1 MRRLVAVELFKI
13 MKRPRTYIGFGTL
26 LFIILAFQGA
36 LAAQGDEI
44 IGLGVQNLKSVFRFE
59 GEIITVN
66 FVTYMLMTTL
76 IIHVPILVC
85 LVTGDMISGEASK
98 GSLRLLVQ
106 RPYSRG
112 QIFMAKWIAG
122 SLYTIA
128 LVLFAGL
135 ITYFLGLVLF
145 GDGDLIVFRQ
155 GINVIESTDL
165 GWRFLAGFG
174 LGILAMLVVSSLS
187 MMISSFVNN
196 SIGPIV
202 GTIAI
207 IIILNVLSALMT
219 SLLKPALPYIFTT
232 HFTKWQYF
240 FDAELKWGSIYNAIF
255 VLSGYIIVFT
265 LIGWWNFKRKDILT

>member
-1 MRRLVAVELFKI
+1 MRNLLKVELFKI
-13 MKRPRTYIGFGTL
+13 MKRPRTYIGFGTI
-26 LFIILAFQGA
+26 LFIILAFQFA
-36 LAAQGDEI
+36 LAAEGDAI
-44 IGLGVQNLKSVFRFE
+44 IGMGIQNLKSVFRFE

-106 RPYSRG
+106 RPYTRG
-112 QIFMAKWIAG
+112 QIFMAKWLAG
-122 SLYTIA
+122 AIYTIA
-128 LVLFAGL
+128 LLLFAA
-135 ITYFLGLVLF
+135 IMTYALGYLLF
-145 GDGDLIVFRQ
+145 GSGDLIVFRK
-155 GINVIESTDL
+155 GINVLEANDVA
-165 GWRFLAGFG
+165 WRFICGFG
-174 LGILAMLVVSSLS
+174 VGTLAMLVVSSLS

-207 IIILNVLSALMT
+207 IIILNVLSALLT
-219 SLLKPALPYIFTT
+219 SLLQPVLPYIFTT
-232 HFTKWQYF
+232 HFIKWQYF
-240 FDAELKWGSIYNAIF
+240 FDSEIDWGSIYNAIF
-255 VLSGYIIVFT
+255 VLIAYIVVFT

>member
-1 MRRLVAVELFKI
+1 MRRLIAVELFKI
-13 MKRPRTYIGFGTL
+13 MKRPRTYIGFGTI

-36 LAAQGDEI
+36 LAAQGEQI
-44 IGLGVQNLKSVFRFE
+44 IGLGIQNLKSVFRFE

-122 SLYTIA
+122 SIYTIA
-128 LVLFAGL
+128 LVLFAAL
-135 ITYFLGLVLF
+135 VTYFLGLALF

-155 GINVIESTDL
+155 GINVIEANDVA
-165 GWRFLAGFG
+165 WRFVYGFG
-174 LGILAMLVVSSLS
+174 IGVLAMLVVSSLS

-219 SLLKPALPYIFTT
+219 SLLKPVLPYIFTT

-240 FDAELKWGSIYNAIF
+240 FDAELKWGSISNAIF
-255 VLSGYIIVFT
+255 VLIGYILVFT
-265 LIGWWNFKRKDILT
+265 LVGWWNFKRKDILT

>member
-1 MRRLVAVELFKI
+1 VRRLLAVELFKI
-13 MKRPRTYIGFGTL
+13 MKRPRTYIGFGTI

-36 LAAQGDEI
+36 LAAEGEAI
-44 IGLGVQNLKSVFRFE
+44 IGLGIQNLKSVFRFE

-85 LVTGDMISGEASK
+85 LVTGDMISGEAGK
-98 GSLRLLVQ
+98 GSLRLLLQ
-106 RPYSRG
+106 RPYTRG
-112 QIFMAKWIAG
+112 QIFMAKWLAG
-122 SLYTIA
+122 AIYTIA
-128 LVLFAGL
+128 LLLFAAL
-135 ITYFLGLVLF
+135 ITYLLGYLLF
-145 GDGDLIVFRQ
+145 GTGDLIVFRR
-155 GINVIESTDL
+155 GINVIEAYDV
-165 GWRFLAGFG
+165 GWRFIYGFG
-174 LGILAMLVVSSLS
+174 IGVLAMLVVQSLS

-207 IIILNVLSALMT
+207 IIILNVLTALMAT
-219 SLLKPALPYIFTT
+219 LLKPILPYVFTT

-240 FDAELKWGSIYNAIF
+240 FDAEIEWDNIYNAII
-255 VLSGYIIVFT
+255 VLISYIVVFT

>member
-1 MRRLVAVELFKI
+1 MRNLLKVELFKI
-13 MKRPRTYIGFGTL
+13 MKRPRTYIGFGTI
-26 LFIILAFQGA
+26 LFIILAFQFA
-36 LAAQGDEI
+36 LAAEGDAI
-44 IGLGVQNLKSVFRFE
+44 IGMGIQNLKSVFRFE

-106 RPYSRG
+106 RPYTRG
-112 QIFMAKWIAG
+112 QIFMAKWLAG
-122 SLYTIA
+122 AIYTIA
-128 LVLFAGL
+128 LLLFAA
-135 ITYFLGLVLF
+135 IMTYALGYLLF
-145 GDGDLIVFRQ
+145 GSGDLIVFRK
-155 GINVIESTDL
+155 GINVLEANDVA
-165 GWRFLAGFG
+165 WRFICGFG
-174 LGILAMLVVSSLS
+174 VGTLAMLVVSSLS

-207 IIILNVLSALMT
+207 IIILNVLSALLT
-219 SLLKPALPYIFTT
+219 SLLQPVLPYIFTT
-232 HFTKWQYF
+232 HFIKWQYF
-240 FDAELKWGSIYNAIF
+240 FDAEIDWGSIYNAIF
-255 VLSGYIIVFT
+255 VLIAYIVVFT